1 MRSLAAALCLAT
13 AGVAAAA
20 CGTAG
25 ERSPATP
32 AAAPAS
38 APEAAAAVPDNDSA
52 AAVLPAPRVAQPQPA
67 PAPAPPTEPAAAEKP
82 PRKPRPP
89 EPEIEIQWGK
99 FDDTIPT
106 PDDIHPDR
114 VLAKFRA
121 PDGAVIVVY
130 RRARDGQL
138 IRRRIRGLGT
148 SGMKM
153 VEEKFL
159 EEGPPPAAP

>member
-1 MRSLAAALCLAT
+1 MRSLAAALCLAA
-13 AGVAAAA
+13 AGVAAA

-25 ERSPATP
+25 ERPPATP
-32 AAAPAS
+32 AAAPSPA
-38 APEAAAAVPDNDSA
+38 EAPDNASST
-52 AAVLPAPRVAQPQPA
+52 AVLPAPRVAQPQPA
-67 PAPAPPTEPAAAEKP
+67 PAPAPAEPAAAAKP

-89 EPEIEIQWGK
+89 EPEIEIQWGTI
-99 FDDTIPT
+99 DSTIPT

-114 VLAKFRA
+114 ILAKFRA

-130 RRARDGQL
+130 TRARDGQL
-138 IRRRIRGLGT
+138 IRRRIRGLGS

-159 EEGPPPAAP
+159 EEGPPPAP